1 MNQDRL
7 LQVLR
12 YPHVSEKTTMVGDH
26 GNQYVFEVA
35 IDANKREIKA
45 AVEQLFEVSVRSVN
59 TVRVPGKKKMF
70 RFEQGRR
77 PAWKKAYV
85 RIGAEDSIDLGL
97 PSEG

>member
-12 YPHVSEKTTMVGDH
+12 YPHVSEKTTRVGEQ

-35 IDANKREIKA
+35 IDANKHEIKA
-45 AVEQLFEVSVRSVN
+45 AVEQLFEVNVRSVN
-59 TVRVPGKKKMF
+59 TVRMPGKKKMF
-70 RFEQGRR
+70 RFQEGRR

-85 RIGAEDSIDLGL
+85 RIGAEESIELGL
-97 PSEG
+97 PAEG